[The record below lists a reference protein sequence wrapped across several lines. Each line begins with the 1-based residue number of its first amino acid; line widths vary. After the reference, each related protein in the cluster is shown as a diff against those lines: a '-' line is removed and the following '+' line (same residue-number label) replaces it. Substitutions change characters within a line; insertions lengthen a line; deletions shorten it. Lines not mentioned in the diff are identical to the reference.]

1 MASLNDGFFPEVWF
15 VSWHNYL
22 DQTNGASISTRS
34 LLLAMRK
41 YGWNVETFCGSSFDN
56 KPINDLSCL
65 DSITGASLLDVR
77 NFQRGVPFSLSKVD
91 DNSIQSMIFLPNKE
105 TWKNGKNVGSPNSN
119 EVTDEPHDSFVVPL
133 SSVASEGN
141 TGSTVYGST
150 SDGNGG
156 SYVSYVHLSISGGTD
171 YCEGEAIYIYYSGL
185 SDKSRISVSAAGAKI
200 DESRNVMSSS
210 NTAGY
215 LVIQTED
222 DFLDGGDK
230 VLSIQTSFSGEGNPQ
245 IAPGCNLPS
254 SVYVHERV
262 EFISFEDESLD
273 VVVYNNDSYRT
284 YIEEDASEGAF
295 VNVRGKGI
303 NAKRGA
309 GLRYRLVNPS
319 PYFAID
325 SVTGKISLKQDAEEI
340 VSQSGTYTHTIDIR
354 AYDSRMCNGQSG
366 GNCWTDEA
374 SVSISIKRWTV
385 LRNGGYTA
393 LAGCNDGCT
402 VGMLAE
408 TCGLTEGEFKD
419 WLTVTN
425 EQLLIELFNG
435 TSVSV
440 KDLSSTDILLS
451 TDRFGVPNVIY
462 MAWFGEIAYGGKAF
476 MNWNTNASNLNS
488 LGFKVE
494 QFDNDVYGI
503 SEQEITMARNNFLS
517 GIWNLSYNKR
527 LHGLYMMGH
536 RTTTTIG
543 SDGTNVYTSGPKW
556 DVPYITPQE
565 ASSGVSGDC
574 NGQKVIDSSIPVE
587 ERQLVSI
594 SSSLNYHLGALIIHA
609 CNSDNGDAKNLVTSA
624 EKGGIFWGWSGTY
637 NPFVDDK
644 QPIVKNW
651 GYELLEIVPIVDHPS
666 AYIYRL
672 GGKQGTKTFTV
683 SYDDEILDPTD
694 SLSTSL
700 DSESLEEQ
708 TSFLIEAYED

>member
-119 EVTDEPHDSFVVPL
+119 AVTDEPHDSFVVVPL

-141 TGSTVYGST
+141 TGSIVYGST

-156 SYVSYVHLSISGGTD
+156 SYVSYVHLRISAGTD

-185 SDKSRISVSAAGAKI
+185 PDKCRISVSAAGAKI
-200 DESRNVMSSS
+200 DESRSIMSSTD
-210 NTAGY
+210 TAGY

-245 IAPGCNLPS
+245 IAPGCNFPS
-254 SVYVHERV
+254 SVNVYERT
-262 EFISFEDESLD
+262 EFISFEDESSD
-273 VVVYNNDSYRT
+273 VVVYNDDSFRT
-284 YIEEDASEGAF
+284 YVEEDASEGSF

-309 GLRYRLVNPS
+309 GLRHRLVNTF

-340 VSQSGTYTHTIDIR
+340 IRQSGTYTHTIDIR
-354 AYDSRMCNGQSG
+354 AYDSRMYNGQSG
-366 GNCWTDEA
+366 GSCWTDEA

-385 LRNGGYTA
+385 LRNGDYTA

-435 TSVSV
+435 TRVAV

-494 QFDNDVYGI
+494 QFDNDVYGT
-503 SEQEITMARNNFLS
+503 SEQEITMARNSFLA

-536 RTTTTIG
+536 GTTTTIG
-543 SDGTNVYTSGPKW
+543 SDGSNVYTSGPEW
-556 DVPYITPQE
+556 NVPYIVLE
-565 ASSGVSGDC
+565 DGASGISGDS
-574 NGQKVIDSSIPVE
+574 NDQELIDSSIPVE
-587 ERQLVSI
+587 ERQLISI
-594 SSSLNYHLGALIIHA
+594 NTSLIYHLGALVIHA
-609 CNSDNGDAKNLVTSA
+609 CNSDNEDAKQLVTSA
-624 EKGGIFWGWSGTY
+624 DKGGIFWGGPAHKSICGRQAT
-637 NPFVDDK
+637 NR
-644 QPIVKNW
+644 Q
-651 GYELLEIVPIVDHPS
+651 ELGLRAS
-666 AYIYRL
+666 
-672 GGKQGTKTFTV
+672 
-683 SYDDEILDPTD
+683 
-694 SLSTSL
+694 
-700 DSESLEEQ
+700 
-708 TSFLIEAYED
+708 